1 MNLDMSLDDMI
12 SSGRRGGKAS
22 SSRADKKSAR
32 SEPYGVGGM
41 NRIAGG
47 KTFAGSKTCNNCG
60 ARCHLAGQC
69 PEAAQCHC
77 CGGIDHAVK
86 DCPHR
91 DAVCDLCGKTGHMA
105 VKCRMEERVGDKTCN
120 NCGAVGHLAGQCPE
134 AAQCHCCGSTA
145 HSVAMCLNKSK
156 TCDICGKVGHLAVKC
171 RQADRGGGKK
181 VKDVAGIACNNGG
194 AVGHIA
200 GQCPEPSQCHC
211 CGSTA
216 HSVKECPHREKTCD
230 ICGKVGHLHFRAAD
244 VSKKPTLG
252 VDVPVAKPAAEFDD
266 VLADG
271 STSGWVVF

>member
-22 SSRADKKSAR
+22 SAGADKKSAR
-32 SEPYGVGGM
+32 RSASAPYGVGGM

-60 ARCHLAGQC
+60 ARGHLAGQC

-120 NCGAVGHLAGQCPE
+120 NCGAVGHLAGQCPME
-134 AAQCHCCGSTA
+134 AQCHCCGSTA
-145 HSVAMCLNKSK
+145 HSVAMCPNKSK

-181 VKDVAGIACNNGG
+181 VKDVAGIVCNNCG

-200 GQCPEPSQCHC
+200 GQCPEPY
-211 CGSTA
+211 
-216 HSVKECPHREKTCD
+216 
-230 ICGKVGHLHFRAAD
+230 AARKFGAIPRN
-244 VSKKPTLG
+244 SL
-252 VDVPVAKPAAEFDD
+252 
-266 VLADG
+266 
-271 STSGWVVF
+271 